1 MTVAELRVRMSTAE
15 YAEWIGYYRWKAEK
29 EKQEMDRQQRKAP
42 R

>member
-15 YAEWIGYYRWKAEK
+15 YAEWIGYYQWKAEK
-29 EKQEMDRQQRKAP
+29 EKQEMDRQSRGS